1 MFRAPVACL
10 QPGSLMINDAGMHML
25 CNTVSSALQGRG
37 KRRANALNRR
47 TRPAMTD
54 LVHNPVI
61 PPPACERV
69 EHNRNIMQESSPESA
84 QSAGLARVQPVH
96 PPAAYIGG
104 KRLLA
109 KRIVAR
115 ISATPHT
122 GYAEPFVGM
131 GGIFLRRD
139 MRPSAEFIND
149 WSMDVATFFRILQ
162 RHYVAFMDM
171 LRFQLT
177 TRAGFERLAV
187 TDPAT
192 LTDLERAARFLY
204 LQRLTF
210 GGKVASR
217 TFGVDRNTPARFDVT
232 KLGSIL
238 EAIHERLSSVV
249 IERLPWADFITRYDR
264 PGMLFYLDPPYFGC
278 ENDYGRDG
286 TGAPL
291 FDRSQFT
298 KMNILLGQLKGRFIL
313 SLNDTPE
320 VRSIFS
326 GFQIEDA
333 TTAYSVGGGDR
344 QKPVNELII
353 TGP

>member
-1 MFRAPVACL
+1 
-10 QPGSLMINDAGMHML
+10 
-25 CNTVSSALQGRG
+25 
-37 KRRANALNRR
+37 
-47 TRPAMTD
+47 MTD

-61 PPPACERV
+61 PPPACEPV
-69 EHNRNIMQESSPESA
+69 EHSRNIMLESSPESA
-84 QSAGLARVQPVH
+84 QAAGLAPVQPVH

-149 WSMDVATFFRILQ
+149 WSMDVSTFFRILQ
-162 RHYVAFMDM
+162 RHYIAFLDM

-177 TRAGFERLAV
+177 TRAGFERLAA

-278 ENDYGRDG
+278 ENDYGRDSAG
-286 TGAPL
+286 VPL

-298 KMNILLGQLKGRFIL
+298 KMNDLLGKLKGRFIL

-326 GFQIEDA
+326 SFSIEDA
-333 TTAYSVGGGDR
+333 ATAYSVGGGDR
-344 QKPVNELII
+344 QKAVNELII
-353 TGP
+353 SGPS

>member
-1 MFRAPVACL
+1 
-10 QPGSLMINDAGMHML
+10 
-25 CNTVSSALQGRG
+25 
-37 KRRANALNRR
+37 
-47 TRPAMTD
+47 MTD

-61 PPPACERV
+61 PPLACEQV
-69 EHNRNIMQESSPESA
+69 EHSRNTMVESSPECV
-84 QSAGLARVQPVH
+84 QVEGLARVQPVQ
-96 PPAAYIGG
+96 PAAAYIGG

-139 MRPSAEFIND
+139 LRPRAEFIND

-162 RHYVAFMDM
+162 RHYIAFMDM

-177 TRAGFERLAV
+177 TRAGFERLAA
-187 TDPAT
+187 TDPTT

-204 LQRLTF
+204 LQRLSF

-249 IERLPWADFITRYDR
+249 IERLPWADFIARYDR

-278 ENDYGRDG
+278 EQDYGRDG

-291 FDRSQFT
+291 FDRSEFT
-298 KMNILLGQLKGRFIL
+298 KMNKLLGQLKGRFIL

-320 VRSIFS
+320 VRATFA
-326 GFQIEDA
+326 GFNIEA
-333 TTAYSVGGGDR
+333 VPTTYSVGGGDR
-344 QKPVNELII
+344 QKAVTELII
-353 TGP
+353 SGP

>member
-1 MFRAPVACL
+1 
-10 QPGSLMINDAGMHML
+10 
-25 CNTVSSALQGRG
+25 
-37 KRRANALNRR
+37 
-47 TRPAMTD
+47 
-54 LVHNPVI
+54 
-61 PPPACERV
+61 
-69 EHNRNIMQESSPESA
+69 MQESSP
-84 QSAGLARVQPVH
+84 QSLPGTNTLAPVRPVH

-115 ISATPHT
+115 INAIPHT

-139 MRPSAEFIND
+139 MRPTAEFIND

-162 RHYVAFMDM
+162 RHYIAFMDM

-177 TRAGFERLAV
+177 TRAGFERLAS

-217 TFGVDRNTPARFDVT
+217 TFGIDRNTPARFDVT

-249 IERLPWADFITRYDR
+249 IERLPWADFIARYDR

-278 ENDYGRDG
+278 ENDYGRDAAG
-286 TGAPL
+286 TPL

-298 KMNILLGQLKGRFIL
+298 KMNDILAGLKGRFLL

-333 TTAYSVGGGDR
+333 ATAYSVGGGHH
-344 QKPVNELII
+344 QKAVNELII
-353 TGP
+353 SGP